1 MTKEE
6 FKVIFSTKLVE
17 AHPTIEVNK
26 FTTKLYWDHFK
37 ETPVEKFAKAVH
49 RAVSELSFFPK
60 IGELNK
66 YLDAISGILSF
77 DEVYLKIEEILDK
90 SYSGSWKS
98 SDYPEIVVSTI
109 KKIGGVSNIRQM
121 AAESKH
127 IMIKKT
133 YKEIAQDL
141 RRHDNGI
148 KQLR

>member
-6 FKVIFSTKLVE
+6 FKIIFAKKLVR
-17 AHPTIEVNK
+17 AFPAIEVDKSTAKEYWNHFSNVPADK
-26 FTTKLYWDHFK
+26 F
-37 ETPVEKFAKAVH
+37 VEATH
-49 RAVSELSFFPK
+49 LAVSEHGYFPP
-60 IGELNK
+60 IGIINK
-66 YLDAISGILSF
+66 HLEVISGILSF

-98 SDYPEIVVSTI
+98 SDYTEIVVNTI